1 MSEIVLSCDTVII
14 GAGSAGLEAYK
25 VASASG
31 AHCILVESGP
41 LGTSAKRTGDTPL
54 SYLSAAGRHCHSL
67 MELDKYGVGMSFDFA
82 FDTDHVL
89 NTLRAVRAKD
99 TSEILSFIYRI
110 PESNRLIGRARLL
123 DEHTLMVNESHK
135 VNFKTAVIAT
145 GSVPVVPYELSQHQA
160 SGGIFTTNDFFD
172 LDHLPNSMAI
182 FGSNRE
188 GLQLGQALS
197 YLGVK
202 VIVFGNH
209 NLWNL
214 TDDSVVSAAVDVFN
228 DRFDLVLDSY
238 ITAIERYDRGYGIYY
253 LESNYENHLEV
264 ETILACSIRYP
275 KLDGLYLRELGMS
288 LGRTG
293 CINVD
298 EQTMQ
303 TSIPH
308 IFAAGDVTALNM
320 TTASARAQ
328 GIAAGT
334 NAVNYPNLKKFT
346 QPFKL
351 NILATDPELAMVGMT
366 YEEVKQRAKSG
377 QSFVSSE
384 IRLNDGFFRVT
395 QNEGGLFR
403 MYVDEASHKI
413 LGSEIC
419 MHDASHIAHML
430 AMAMSQELTVEQV
443 AALPYFNPSY
453 ESVIKKACEQ
463 ATKTIERK
471 VIGL

>member
-1 MSEIVLSCDTVII
+1 MSEIVLTCDTVII
-14 GAGSAGLEAYK
+14 GAGTAGLEAYK
-25 VASASG
+25 EATSSG

-54 SYLSAAGRHCHSL
+54 SYLAAAGRHCHSL
-67 MELDKYGVGMSFDFA
+67 MELEKYGVGLSYDFA

-89 NTLRAVRAKD
+89 NNLRAVRAKD

-110 PESNRLIGRARLL
+110 PESNRVIGRARFL

-135 VNFKTAVIAT
+135 IMFKTAVIAT
-145 GSVPVVPYELSQHQA
+145 GSVPVVPYELSQHQS
-160 SGGIFTTNDFFD
+160 SGGIYTTNDFFD

-202 VIVFGNH
+202 VIVFGNQT
-209 NLWNL
+209 LWEL
-214 TDDSVVSAAVDVFN
+214 TDEAVVSAAVDVFN

-238 ITAIERYDRGYGIYY
+238 TTAIERYDRSYGIYY

-275 KLDGLYLRELGMS
+275 KLDGLNLRELGMS

-293 CINVD
+293 CINVN
-298 EQTMQ
+298 ELTMQ

-308 IFAAGDVTALNM
+308 IFAAGDVTSLNM
-320 TTASARAQ
+320 TTACARDQ
-328 GIAAGT
+328 GKAAGY
-334 NAVNYPNLKKFT
+334 NAVNYPNLKNFAKS
-346 QPFKL
+346 FKL
-351 NILATDPELAMVGMT
+351 NILATDPEIAMVGMT
-366 YEEVKQRAKSG
+366 YDEVKQRAKAG
-377 QSFVSSE
+377 QSFVSAE
-384 IRLNDGFFRVT
+384 IRLNDGFFRIT
-395 QNEGGLFR
+395 HNEGGLLR
-403 MYVDEASHKI
+403 LYVDEVSHKI

-419 MHDASHIAHML
+419 MHDASHIAHL
-430 AMAMSQELTVEQV
+430 IAMAMSQDLTVEKV
-443 AALPYFNPSY
+443 AAMPYFNPSY
-453 ESVIKKACEQ
+453 ESVIKTACEQ